1 MNKASTASK
10 VPTVTL
16 AFWIVYIAATT
27 LGETGGDAVSDTLDW
42 GYLGGTA
49 FFFVLFVVLAIGQ
62 VLSRTLRPPL
72 YWATIVA
79 STMFGTTMA
88 DFADRSLGL
97 GYAGGSTLLFA
108 CLLVTLGLWY
118 RDQGTIAV
126 NDVAAPRAEIFY
138 WVAITFS
145 QTLGTALG
153 DWVSDGW
160 DLGSATG
167 ALIFGAVLAV
177 LVGFYYWTSVSR
189 VLLFWA
195 AFILARP
202 LGATL
207 GDFLDQPHD
216 QGGLGLSRPLASAI
230 IAAFIILCLLILPK
244 LAKTHRVRA
253 LEAEGIGGSAGTD

>member
-1 MNKASTASK
+1 MNTLSTANK
-10 VPTVTL
+10 VPTVTW
-16 AFWIVYIAATT
+16 AYWIVYVAATT

-49 FFFVLFVVLAIGQ
+49 FFLVVFVILAVAQIRISK
-62 VLSRTLRPPL
+62 LHPPL

-88 DFADRSLGL
+88 DFADRSLGI

-108 CLLVTLGLWY
+108 CLLAVLVIWF
-118 RDQGTIAV
+118 RAQGTIAPSSV
-126 NDVAAPRAEIFY
+126 TVPKAEIFF
-138 WVAITFS
+138 WIAITFS

-153 DWVSDGW
+153 DWVSDGF

-167 ALIFGAVLAV
+167 ALVFAAGLAV
-177 LVGFYYWTSVSR
+177 VAALYFWTSVSR
-189 VLLFWA
+189 VSLFWA
-195 AFILARP
+195 ALILARP

-216 QGGLGLSRPLASAI
+216 QGGLGLSRLLASAI
-230 IAAFIILCLLILPK
+230 IVVFIVACLFMLPRSAARRPE
-244 LAKTHRVRA
+244 RA
-253 LEAEGIGGSAGTD
+253 AS

>member
-1 MNKASTASK
+1 MASK
-10 VPTVTL
+10 VPAVTL
-16 AFWIVYIAATT
+16 AFWIVYVAATT

-49 FFFVLFVVLAIGQ
+49 FFLVLFVVLAVAQI
-62 VLSRTLRPPL
+62 RAPKL
-72 YWATIVA
+72 YPALFWATTVA
-79 STMFGTTMA
+79 STMFGTTTA

-108 CLLVTLGLWY
+108 CVLIVLGLWH
-118 RDQGTIAV
+118 RAQGTIAV
-126 NDVAAPRAEIFY
+126 GSVTAPKAEIFF
-138 WVAITFS
+138 WIAITFS

-167 ALIFGAVLAV
+167 ALVFAIGLAV
-177 LVGFYYWTSVSR
+177 VAGLYFWTSASR

-195 AFILARP
+195 ALILARP
-202 LGATL
+202 LGATF

-216 QGGLGLSRPLASAI
+216 QGGLALSRPLASAI
-230 IAAFIILCLLILPK
+230 IAAFIILCLFVQWRRT
-244 LAKTHRVRA
+244 AQS
-253 LEAEGIGGSAGTD
+253 AEPSI